1 MTFSKMTWAFYC
13 LFSFTLFFSSCQY
26 EEELEQPQPIAEQP
40 APEPEKPDECVTKPS
55 VDNGKAIA
63 GEYIVKYNGDDQSL
77 GINAN
82 QLPSRLLGRLNYQG
96 KTGRHLFGGKF
107 RAMALKL
114 NAEEVEKL
122 RKDPSIESVEPDRIV
137 SIASCYTE
145 INTQSIPWGV
155 NRVGGF
161 TDASGKNVWIIDTGV
176 DLDHPDL
183 NVDASKCKSFISG
196 TTPEDD
202 HGHGT
207 HVAGTIAAKN
217 NYVGVVGVAANAR
230 VIALKVMDA
239 SGKGSM
245 SNVISAVNW
254 VKQNGKAGDVVNMS
268 IGGDISP
275 ILDQAVAD
283 AAEKGILFAIAAGNT
298 ASDATNSSPAGVNHK
313 NVFTVSAMN
322 VEDSWA
328 SFSNYGTTC
337 VDYCAPGVNIPST
350 HKNGGYATM
359 SGTSMATPHLAGI
372 LVVNGNNIKTDG
384 FVKNDPDSKQ
394 DPIAHK

>member
-13 LFSFTLFFSSCQY
+13 LFSFTFLFSSCQH
-26 EEELEQPQPIAEQP
+26 EEEYEQPQPIAEQP
-40 APEPEKPDECVTKPS
+40 APQPERPDECITKPS
-55 VDNGKAIA
+55 ADNGNVIE
-63 GEYIVKYNGDDQSL
+63 GQYVVKYHDDNQQIGVNSTDSPARILSRVNIHGTNARQLFNG
-77 GINAN
+77 
-82 QLPSRLLGRLNYQG
+82 RF
-96 KTGRHLFGGKF
+96 K
-107 RAMALKL
+107 AMAVKL
-114 NAEEVEKL
+114 NSQEVKNL
-122 RKDPSIESVEPDRIV
+122 RKDPSIESIEPDRIV

-155 NRVGGF
+155 VRVGGA

-183 NVDASKCKSFISG
+183 NVDVAKCKSFISG

-268 IGGDISP
+268 IGGEISP
-275 ILDQAVAD
+275 ILDEAVAD
-283 AAEKGILFAIAAGNT
+283 AAAKGILFAIAAGNSST
-298 ASDATNSSPAGVNHK
+298 EATSSSPAAVNHK

-328 SFSNYGTTC
+328 SFSNYGSTC

-372 LVVNGNNIKTDG
+372 LVLNGNNIKTDG
-384 FVKNDPDSKQ
+384 FVKNDPDGKQ